1 MLWSDVMKEH
11 LRLAWF
17 ASWFAFIGQVLVFLC
32 VALFT
37 GEWRYLLWSFLIS
50 MTAGLTGIV
59 VTKNAAEKHEG
70 KKER

>member
-1 MLWSDVMKEH
+1 MKEH

-50 MTAGLTGIV
+50 MTAGRVNG
-59 VTKNAAEKHEG
+59 NSSN
-70 KKER
+70 KKCCGET